1 MGLTTGAWS
10 LGLIFGP
17 AIGGYLARPA
27 IKYPSLVE
35 ADSIFVTFPYLMPN
49 IVIAILGIISLI
61 LLIYKFPETL
71 QINNNDTNTG
81 KAKSYS
87 ISEILKIPDVF
98 ITISSNFFIA
108 LMSMIFDE
116 VFPLWVY
123 LTKYYQSYNYNI
135 LYIILYRLYVQYQK
149 VD

>member
-27 IKYPSLVE
+27 IKYPSLFE
-35 ADSIFVTFPYLMPN
+35 ANSIFAIFPYLMPN
-49 IVIAILGIISLI
+49 IIIAILGIISLI

-71 QINNNDTNTG
+71 QINNDAYTG
-81 KAKSYS
+81 IAKSYN
-87 ISEILKIPDVF
+87 IREILNIPDVF

-123 LTKYYQSYNYNI
+123 LNTIYTN
-135 LYIILYRLYVQYQK
+135 
-149 VD
+149 VDMYDI